1 MDRKKKCATSVK
13 SFSGDDSGNTSD
25 TKCQDRRKTGVVDSK
40 SAAERTARISD
51 AQKVSEAAGTSYI
64 SESRAS
70 AAKIQGPRRDFP
82 KICTTTGSRGNP
94 GKRTPATDAAK
105 PKDLQVAPARAASL
119 SPLCR
124 GYTINPIVPSSRGDV
139 ISVAQAMH
147 REKFG
152 ERVKELFDPER
163 EAALKAIQTGV
174 YIGWRCPEFTWD
186 CFRVGDGS
194 KCFCGHLL
202 KEHKNYTAFCNE
214 NMDEGTGSSVFH
226 MYYYSSTDST
236 CYPFIY
242 KGEGGNNNRF
252 DSDKECMKNCSS
264 NTQDIYPEG
273 KQMCVLEPDPGM
285 CLARMLKWYFDTKTK
300 TCHTFIYGG
309 CKGNG
314 NNFETKKQCQ
324 DLCAPSSGRMGSGG
338 SNQDEEPDGTSTD
351 EGTIVGIIGGCM
363 FIIALIAA
371 ISYFVIWRKKT
382 KAKKGATKL
391 EMA

>member
-202 KEHKNYTAFCNE
+202 KEHKNYT
-214 NMDEGTGSSVFH
+214 GSSVHVPCAVQSCRCKAFAFIASRPEDVGEFWLRKRPGFDPDTWRAMCKCKH
-226 MYYYSSTDST
+226 SHEEHDASFSHICKKKGCRCVSFESSFLCASCDRHWEQHET
-236 CYPFIY
+236 F
-242 KGEGGNNNRF
+242 
-252 DSDKECMKNCSS
+252 
-264 NTQDIYPEG
+264 
-273 KQMCVLEPDPGM
+273 
-285 CLARMLKWYFDTKTK
+285 FDTETSRKQSGLP
-300 TCHTFIYGG
+300 YGEDFLPFAEMPRLRNAVLTG
-309 CKGNG
+309 KEHDDSMFKAITGNA
-314 NNFETKKQCQ
+314 E
-324 DLCAPSSGRMGSGG
+324 
-338 SNQDEEPDGTSTD
+338 
-351 EGTIVGIIGGCM
+351 
-363 FIIALIAA
+363 
-371 ISYFVIWRKKT
+371 
-382 KAKKGATKL
+382 
-391 EMA
+391 

>member
-163 EAALKAIQTGV
+163 EAALKAIQ
-174 YIGWRCPEFTWD
+174 
-186 CFRVGDGS
+186 
-194 KCFCGHLL
+194 
-202 KEHKNYTAFCNE
+202 TAFCNE